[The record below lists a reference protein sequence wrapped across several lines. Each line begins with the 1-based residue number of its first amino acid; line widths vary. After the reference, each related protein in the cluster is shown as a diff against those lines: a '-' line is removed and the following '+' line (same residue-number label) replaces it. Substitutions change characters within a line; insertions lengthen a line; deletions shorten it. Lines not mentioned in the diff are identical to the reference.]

1 MKEFVL
7 LSLVL
12 MHGILLGVLIMLG
25 IQNANKMQEIERIET
40 VKSIY
45 EFYLEEID
53 KLKIEKDL
61 L

>member
-1 MKEFVL
+1 
-7 LSLVL
+7 